1 MTFVLFLIIAIVAFA
16 LAVQLRRRHDL
27 AQRLAAMGIGLSAR
41 FIQLIGIVALI
52 LAAVQTLTVIPAGT
66 VGVIDL
72 FGTVSPR
79 ARTAGV
85 NIVNPLANV
94 VKLSIKTQ
102 ERREEM
108 RVPSKEGLTVG
119 LEASVIYHLDG
130 SMAPE
135 VYKTIGREDDYI
147 RKILLPNFRSVIRG
161 ITAQYEAKALYTDM
175 REEVAQKIQQQLNVA
190 TTPRGIIIESTPLRQ
205 VALPGD
211 LSAAIEEKLRAE
223 QESQRMEFVLQR
235 ESKEA
240 ERKRIEAQGI
250 RDFNKTVAEGIS
262 DNFLRWKGIEAT
274 ENLAASPNAKVVV
287 IGSGKDG
294 LPIILGG
301 Q

>member
-1 MTFVLFLIIAIVAFA
+1 MQFVLFIIIAIIAFVF
-16 LAVQLRRRHDL
+16 AVQLRRSHEL
-27 AQRLAAMGIGLSAR
+27 SQRLAAMGLKNW
-41 FIQLIGIVALI
+41 FIQVIGVIFLI
-52 LAAVQTLTVIPAGT
+52 LAAAQTLTIVQAGS
-66 VGVIDL
+66 VGVVKI
-72 FGTVSPR
+72 FGK
-79 ARTAGV
+79 V
-85 NIVNPLANV
+85 NVTPLYEGINVRNPFAEIIKMN
-94 VKLSIKTQ
+94 IKTQ

-108 RVPSKEGLTVG
+108 RVPSKEGLTIG
-119 LEASVIYHLDG
+119 LEASIIYHLDG

-135 VYKTIGREDDYI
+135 VYKTIGREEDYV

-175 REEVAQKIQQQLNVA
+175 REEVAQKIQEQLNLA
-190 TTPRGIIIESTPLRQ
+190 TTPRGVIVESTPLRQ

-235 ESKEA
+235 EGKEA
-240 ERKRIEAQGI
+240 DRKRIEAQGI

-301 Q
+301 SN

>member
-1 MTFVLFLIIAIVAFA
+1 MQFVLFLIIALIAF
-16 LAVQLRRRHDL
+16 LLSVQLRRRYEFS
-27 AQRLAAMGIGLSAR
+27 QRLASMGVNAR
-41 FIQLIGIVALI
+41 ILQIVGIIALF
-52 LAAVQTLTVIPAGT
+52 LAAFQTLTVIPAGS
-66 VGVIDL
+66 VGIVDF

-79 ARTAGV
+79 PRNAGINV
-85 NIVNPLANV
+85 VNPLANV

-130 SMAPE
+130 SAAPE
-135 VYKTIGREDDYI
+135 VYKTIGREEDYV
-147 RKILLPNFRSVIRG
+147 RKILLPNFRSVVRG
-161 ITAQYEAKALYTDM
+161 ITAQYEAKALYTSV
-175 REEVAQKIQQQLNVA
+175 REEVAQNIQEQLNSA
-190 TTPRGIIIESTPLRQ
+190 TAPRGVIVESTPLRQ
-205 VALPGD
+205 VVLPSD
-211 LSAAIEEKLRAE
+211 LTAAIEEKLRAE

-274 ENLAASPNAKVVV
+274 ENLASSSNAKVVV

>member
-1 MTFVLFLIIAIVAFA
+1 MQFVLFLIIAIIAFG
-16 LAVQLRRRHDL
+16 LAVQLRRRYEL
-27 AQRLAAMGIGLSAR
+27 SQRLAAMGLRAW
-41 FIQLIGIVALI
+41 FIQLIGVFALV
-52 LAAVQTLTVIPAGT
+52 LAAAQTLTVIQAGS
-66 VGVIDL
+66 VGVVKV
-72 FGTVSPR
+72 FGKVKDAPLYEGINVR
-79 ARTAGV
+79 
-85 NIVNPLANV
+85 NPFAEIIKMN
-94 VKLSIKTQ
+94 IKTQ

-130 SMAPE
+130 IMAPE
-135 VYKTIGREDDYI
+135 VYKTLGREEDYV
-147 RKILLPNFRSVIRG
+147 RKILLPNFRSVVRG

-175 REEVAQKIQQQLNVA
+175 REEVAQKIQEQLNTA
-190 TTPRGIIIESTPLRQ
+190 TTPRGVIIESTPLRQ
-205 VALPGD
+205 VALPTD
-211 LSAAIEEKLRAE
+211 LSTAIEEKLRAE

-235 ESKEA
+235 EGKEA

-274 ENLAASPNAKVVV
+274 ENLAGSANAKVVV

>member
-1 MTFVLFLIIAIVAFA
+1 MQFVLFIIVAIIAFGF
-16 LAVQLRRRHDL
+16 AVQLRRNYEL
-27 AQRLAAMGIGLSAR
+27 SQRLAAMGLR
-41 FIQLIGIVALI
+41 TWFIQLIGVFALI
-52 LAAVQTLTVIPAGT
+52 LAAAQTLTVIQAGS
-66 VGVIDL
+66 VGVVKI
-72 FGTVSPR
+72 FGK
-79 ARTAGV
+79 V
-85 NIVNPLANV
+85 NDTPLYEGINVRNPFAEIIKMN
-94 VKLSIKTQ
+94 IKTQ

-108 RVPSKEGLTVG
+108 RVPSKEGLTIG
-119 LEASVIYHLDG
+119 LEASIIYHLDG

-135 VYKTIGREDDYI
+135 VYKTIGREEDYI
-147 RKILLPNFRSVIRG
+147 RKILLPNFRSVVRG

-175 REEVAQKIQQQLNVA
+175 REEVALKIQQQLNVA
-190 TTPRGIIIESTPLRQ
+190 TTPRGVIVESTPLRQ
-205 VALPGD
+205 VALPAD
-211 LSAAIEEKLRAE
+211 LSTAIEEKLRAE

-274 ENLAASPNAKVVV
+274 ENLASSSNAKVVV

>member
-1 MTFVLFLIIAIVAFA
+1 MRFVLFIIIALIAFGVAMQ
-16 LAVQLRRRHDL
+16 VRRRHDL
-27 AQRLAAMGIGLSAR
+27 SSRLAAMGVSTRGLQ
-41 FIQLIGIVALI
+41 IIGIIALL
-52 LAAVQTLTVIPAGT
+52 LAASQTLRVIPAGH
-66 VGVIDL
+66 VGVVDF
-72 FGTVSPR
+72 FGYVS
-79 ARTAGV
+79 ARPLHAGINV
-85 NIVNPLANV
+85 VNPFANV
-94 VKLSIKTQ
+94 IKLSIKTQ

-119 LEASVIYHLDG
+119 LEISVLYRLDG
-130 SMAPE
+130 SQAPV

-147 RKILLPNFRSVIRG
+147 RKILLPNFRSVVRG
-161 ITAQYEAKALYTDM
+161 ITAQYEAKALYTAA
-175 REEVAQKIQQQLNVA
+175 REEVALNIQQQLNAA
-190 TTPRGIIIESTPLRQ
+190 TLDRGILVESTPLRQ
-205 VALPGD
+205 VVLPGD

-235 ESKEA
+235 EGKEA

-274 ENLAASPNAKVVV
+274 ENLAGSSNAKVVV

>member
-1 MTFVLFLIIAIVAFA
+1 MQFVLFIIVAIIAFVF
-16 LAVQLRRRHDL
+16 AVQLRRNYEL
-27 AQRLAAMGIGLSAR
+27 SQRLAAMGFKTW
-41 FIQLIGIVALI
+41 FIQVIGVIALI
-52 LAAVQTLTVIPAGT
+52 LAATQTLTVIQAGS
-66 VGVIDL
+66 VGVVKI
-72 FGTVSPR
+72 FGK
-79 ARTAGV
+79 V
-85 NIVNPLANV
+85 NDTPLYEGINVRNPFAEIIKMN
-94 VKLSIKTQ
+94 IKTQ

-108 RVPSKEGLTVG
+108 RVPSKEGLTIG
-119 LEASVIYHLDG
+119 LEASIIYHLDG

-135 VYKTIGREDDYI
+135 VYKTIGREEDYV

-175 REEVAQKIQQQLNVA
+175 REEVAHKIQEQLNVA
-190 TTPRGIIIESTPLRQ
+190 TTPRGIIVESTPLRQ

-274 ENLAASPNAKVVV
+274 ENLAKSPNAKVVV